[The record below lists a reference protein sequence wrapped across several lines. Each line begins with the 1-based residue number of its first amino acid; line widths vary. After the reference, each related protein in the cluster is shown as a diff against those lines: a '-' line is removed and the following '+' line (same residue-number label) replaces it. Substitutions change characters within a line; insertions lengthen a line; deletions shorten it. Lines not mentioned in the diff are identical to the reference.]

1 MSSRPRINITPS
13 PFDNKITLWSKIF
26 LAIMWGLTLFSLI
39 QLPTT
44 IPTHFNAQGQTDAYG
59 DKMTILIFPI
69 MATVIFIGLNQL
81 VKYPHI
87 FNYMTKITE
96 KNAEE
101 EYSMAT
107 TMVRGMNL
115 AVLFIFT
122 SILLINFLIATG
134 VIDGLGNWFLPLTFV
149 ILLIPTI
156 RSIRRSF
163 KK

>member
-1 MSSRPRINITPS
+1 M
-13 PFDNKITLWSKIF
+13 
-26 LAIMWGLTLFSLI
+26 
-39 QLPTT
+39 
-44 IPTHFNAQGQTDAYG
+44 
-59 DKMTILIFPI
+59 
-69 MATVIFIGLNQL
+69 

-96 KNAEE
+96 ENAEE

-107 TMVRGMNL
+107 SMVRGMNL

-122 SILLINFLIATG
+122 SILLINYLIATG
-134 VIDGLGNWFLPLTFV
+134 VIDGLGNWFLPLTFA

-156 RSIRRSF
+156 MSIRKSF